1 MKKTVWLASCGV
13 VAMLFCLTGAASAL
27 PFEVVHD
34 YASLVIPYQGHS
46 YVVLTDVGNSFDFFD
61 TFTID
66 PLSPPGNQINSAF
79 LSVTHVGNHSGP
91 LNAELWILT
100 ENGTGLAIGT
110 LSDSGSPLFDSP
122 WTTDTFTLSAAVI
135 AQITE
140 SHPWKLAVK
149 LSEDTNLV
157 DQIWVDQ
164 AALRGEYT
172 AVPEPATL
180 LLLGVGLVGMA
191 GFARRKYRI

>member
-1 MKKTVWLASCGV
+1 MKRTVWLVSCGV
-13 VAMLFCLTGAASAL
+13 VVMLLGLTGAALAL

-46 YVVLTDVGNSFDFFD
+46 YVVLTDIGNAFDFFD
-61 TFTID
+61 TFTLD
-66 PLSPPGNQINSAF
+66 PLSPAGDHIDSAF
-79 LSVTHVGNHSGP
+79 LSVTHVGNHSGL
-91 LNAELWILT
+91 LNAELWVLT
-100 ENGTGLAIGT
+100 ENGSGFAIGAF
-110 LSDSGSPLFDSP
+110 SDSGSPLFDSP
-122 WTTDTFTLSAAVI
+122 WKTDTFELSTEVI
-135 AQITE
+135 DLITG

-149 LSEDTNLV
+149 LSEETNLV
-157 DQIWVDQ
+157 DIIWVDR

-180 LLLGVGLVGMA
+180 LLLGAGLVGMA